1 MAPCANLEFMCAIV
15 AQPPNGRYVTDTTKQ
30 AAVTDDTSQWLWIAA
45 SLAAHA
51 SWGVYPVLARY
62 LQTISNLPTFSIL
75 VAGNLVVLV
84 FLSRY
89 LLRHTDR
96 SVLRQPIVW
105 AFGLIV
111 MLRAVT
117 NIASTRFTLSIY
129 VQLVTQ
135 ATPFLVIL
143 LSTLVFREKLPRFT
157 IPAVTLALI
166 GAVLMIGSNFG
177 AVPDDPTRRDWL
189 GVGLAFFS
197 VMALATYMVL
207 VRRTVKHHIRGESLL
222 LIQLITIISISSIMS
237 LIVGEDWGQYL
248 RLGVTDWAIFFVF
261 TFLVFLGANLWQI
274 QAIQHI
280 GAPFHSSML
289 ATRLVSALIFGWLL
303 LGERLESVWQV
314 VGAVIVL
321 VTITWYLWQ
330 QRGH

>member
-1 MAPCANLEFMCAIV
+1 M
-15 AQPPNGRYVTDTTKQ
+15 TDTTKQ
-30 AAVTDDTSQWLWIAA
+30 SAAVDDGSPWLWIAA

-51 SWGVYPVLARY
+51 SWGLYPVLARY

-75 VAGNLVVLV
+75 VTGNLVVLV

-89 LLRHTDR
+89 LIRRTNA
-96 SVLRQPIVW
+96 SVFRLPIVW
-105 AFGLIV
+105 VFGFIV
-111 MLRAVT
+111 VLRAAT
-117 NIASTRFTLSIY
+117 NIASTRYTLSIY

-135 ATPFLVIL
+135 ATPFIVIL

-166 GAVLMIGSNFG
+166 GAVLMIGTNFG
-177 AVPDDPTRRDWL
+177 AVTDDPTRRDWL

-197 VMALATYMVL
+197 VLMLATYMVL
-207 VRRTVKHHIRGESLL
+207 VRRTVKHHVSGEALL
-222 LIQLITIISISSIMS
+222 LVQLIAIIGISSVMS
-237 LIVGEDWGQYL
+237 VLVGENWEQYL
-248 RLGVTDWAIFFVF
+248 RLGVTDWTVFFVF

-289 ATRLVSALIFGWLL
+289 ASRLISALIFGWLL

-321 VTITWYLWQ
+321 VTITWYLWE
-330 QRGH
+330 QRDH